1 MKIVVLDA
9 ATLGMEEADWEP
21 FRQKGYLTLYPL
33 TPYETD
39 AVVERAAGADVVL
52 SNKVPLLGPEL
63 SVLPSLRL
71 ISVLATGF
79 NNVDLTAARAAG
91 VTVCNVPAY
100 STASTAQHAVALI
113 LELCN
118 RVGAHD
124 SSVRAGDWVRSSRFS
139 YWKGDLV
146 ELEGKTVGI
155 VGFGQIGRRVG
166 ATVAALGARVLASAR
181 RRRDAPDYPFEWAD
195 TQDIFERSD
204 VVTLHCPQTEET
216 TDLVNAESL
225 RRMKRT
231 AFLVNTARGGL
242 VDEADLAEAL
252 DEGIIAGAAVDVLR
266 KEPMAEDCPL
276 RDVPNCIV
284 TPHMAWSGRES
295 RRRLLEETLANLDAF
310 QRGEP
315 RNVVS

>member
-9 ATLGMEEADWEP
+9 ATLGMEDAAWEP
-21 FRQKGYLTLYPL
+21 FRQQGDLTLYPL
-33 TPYETD
+33 TPYDTETI
-39 AVVERAAGADVVL
+39 VERAAGADVVL

-71 ISVLATGF
+71 ISVLATGY
-79 NNVDLTAARAAG
+79 NNVDLAAARSGG

-124 SSVRAGDWVRSSRFS
+124 TSVRAGDWVRSARFS
-139 YWKGDLV
+139 YWNGDLV

-181 RRRDAPDYPFEWAD
+181 RRRAAPDYPFEWAD
-195 TQDIFERSD
+195 TRDIFERAD

-225 RRMKRT
+225 RAMKRT

-242 VDEADLAEAL
+242 VDEGDLADAL
-252 DEGIIAGAAVDVLR
+252 REGTIAGAAVDVLR
-266 KEPMAEDCPL
+266 KEPMEEDCPL

-284 TPHMAWSGRES
+284 TPHMAWSGQDS
-295 RRRLLEETLANLDAF
+295 RRRLLEETLANLIAF